1 MTECRQQAFGF
12 QALGSRRR
20 EADFTGGHLSSDGGA
35 LLLRGMDRRDALC
48 EKLAR
53 CFSDARNLDHVE
65 HSLPVMLRQRALG
78 LALGYEDL
86 NDHDRLRTD
95 PLLSAACGNSDL
107 LGEGRRHE
115 SDKGKPLAVKS
126 KLNRLKLGAAQKSGK
141 YRKINAAPAA
151 IAALLLAEGVR
162 AIPRK
167 SRVIVLEFDATDDPI
182 HGNQE
187 GRLHHGYHS
196 RQIKPQYTDGQ

>member
-1 MTECRQQAFGF
+1 MTECRQQAVGF

-86 NDHDRLRTD
+86 NDRLRAD

-115 SDKGKPLAVKS
+115 SDKRKPLDGKS
-126 KLNRLKLGAAQKSGK
+126 KLNRLELGAAQKGEIPQDQ
-141 YRKINAAPAA
+141 RRPAA

-167 SRVIVLEFDATDDPI
+167 SRVIVLDFDATDDPI

-187 GRLHHGYHS
+187 GRFHHCYHS
-196 RQIKPQYTDGQ
+196 RHVKP

>member
-86 NDHDRLRTD
+86 NDRLRAD

-115 SDKGKPLAVKS
+115 SDKRKPLDGKS
-126 KLNRLKLGAAQKSGK
+126 KLNRLELGAAQKGEIPQDQ
-141 YRKINAAPAA
+141 RRPAA

-167 SRVIVLEFDATDDPI
+167 SRVIVLDFDATDDPI

-187 GRLHHGYHS
+187 GRFHHCYHS
-196 RQIKPQYTDGQ
+196 RHVKP

>member
-86 NDHDRLRTD
+86 NDRLRAD

-107 LGEGRRHE
+107 LGEDRRHE
-115 SDKGKPLAVKS
+115 SDKRKPLAGKS
-126 KLNRLKLGAAQKSGK
+126 KLNRLELGAAQKGGK
-141 YRKINAAPAA
+141 YRKINAAPPPSQRCCWPRASAPSRESPASSCWTSMPPTTRSTATRRAA
-151 IAALLLAEGVR
+151 STT
-162 AIPRK
+162 AIT
-167 SRVIVLEFDATDDPI
+167 RVMLNRNTLSD
-182 HGNQE
+182 
-187 GRLHHGYHS
+187 S
-196 RQIKPQYTDGQ
+196 